1 MFHRWLSSGCVLTWG
16 KDTDPIQGAST
27 LKTYLALRGSTSKHD
42 HIECQVWTWIWD
54 GVGGGG
60 AHKCSVYS
68 SPAWPWHVGPMWTRG
83 CPSRCAGLC
92 CPLSWGKEK
101 QKPSVWEVLLLL
113 WDCSCLV
120 ESKLRYDFL
129 TITLYFD
136 RRRTW
141 NLNEP
146 LVNSY
151 PTKLKIEK
159 SPLVFVSFV
168 KIQFCITWLAWNRGY
183 YPTAPTHF
191 PL

>member
-1 MFHRWLSSGCVLTWG
+1 MIKLSVRFEHEFGMEWEGVVHTNV
-16 KDTDPIQGAST
+16 QST
-27 LKTYLALRGSTSKHD
+27 AALHGPD
-42 HIECQVWTWIWD
+42 MWD
-54 GVGGGG
+54 QCEPG
-60 AHKCSVYS
+60 
-68 SPAWPWHVGPMWTRG
+68 G

-183 YPTAPTHF
+183 YPTAPPHF

>member
-54 GVGGGG
+54 GVGVGG

-92 CPLSWGKEK
+92 CPLSWGKKKKKNLCLGGPLIALRLFLFGRIKVALWLFDSQIIFWPEK
-101 QKPSVWEVLLLL
+101 DLKFEWTSGELL
-113 WDCSCLV
+113 SN
-120 ESKLRYDFL
+120 K
-129 TITLYFD
+129 T
-136 RRRTW
+136 
-141 NLNEP
+141 
-146 LVNSY
+146 
-151 PTKLKIEK
+151 
-159 SPLVFVSFV
+159 
-168 KIQFCITWLAWNRGY
+168 
-183 YPTAPTHF
+183 
-191 PL
+191 